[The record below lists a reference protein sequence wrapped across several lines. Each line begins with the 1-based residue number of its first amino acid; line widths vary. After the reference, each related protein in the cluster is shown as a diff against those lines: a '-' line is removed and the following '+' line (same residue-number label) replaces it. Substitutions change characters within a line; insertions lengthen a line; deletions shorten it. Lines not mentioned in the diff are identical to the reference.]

1 MINGPIIEP
10 GTPASK
16 GSIALCEPEI
26 RGNEWKYIKDCLD
39 TGWVSSV
46 GSYVDRMEK
55 AMASHTETKFAV
67 AAANGSA
74 ALHIALLVAGIKP
87 DDEVLISTLTFIAP
101 ANAIRYA
108 GAWPVF
114 IDAEPEYWQ
123 MDPDKLK
130 DFLEKECSR
139 QNGRLVNKTTRR
151 VIKAILPVHILGHP
165 VDMDPI
171 LELAKQFGLV
181 VIEDASEGLGAK
193 YKNKPLGSLG
203 EIACFSFNGNKIIT
217 TGGGGMIATNNQ
229 VWAKKAKYL
238 TTQAKDDPLEFVH
251 GEIGY
256 NYRLTN
262 IAAAMGVAQLELL
275 DEFIAAKRRIAA
287 TYSEAF
293 RDLSG
298 IQPMP
303 EAEWAF
309 STFWLYTI
317 LVDEQKYGISSRKLL
332 QKLDEANIQARPLWQ
347 PMHRSPAM
355 AGCQSY
361 LCNMADRLNQMA
373 LSLPCSV
380 GIREDQQNKVIEIIK
395 SIAK

>member
-1 MINGPIIEP
+1 MTNKPVLEP

-26 RGNEWKYIKDCLD
+26 RGNEWKYIKECLD
-39 TGWVSSV
+39 TGWVSAV
-46 GSYVDRMEK
+46 GSYVDCMEK
-55 AMASHTETKFAV
+55 TMASRIETKCAV
-67 AAANGSA
+67 AAVNGTA
-74 ALHIALLVAGIKP
+74 ALQIALLVAGIKP
-87 DDEVLISTLTFIAP
+87 NDEVLISTLTFIAP
-101 ANAIRYA
+101 ANAVRYV
-108 GAWPVF
+108 GAWPIF
-114 IDAEPEYWQ
+114 IDAEPDYWQ
-123 MDPDKLK
+123 MDTGKLK
-130 DFLEKECSR
+130 DFLEKECTR
-139 QNGRLVNKTTRR
+139 QNGALVNKTTRR

-171 LELAKQFGLV
+171 LDLANRFGLI

-217 TGGGGMIATNNQ
+217 TGGGGMITTNNQ

-238 TTQAKDDPLEFVH
+238 TTQAKDDTLEFVH

-256 NYRLTN
+256 NFRLTN

-275 DEFIAAKRRIAA
+275 DEFVAAKRRIAA

-298 IQPMP
+298 IQPMQ

-317 LVDEQKYGISSRKLL
+317 LVDEQEYGISSRQLI
-332 QKLDEANIQARPLWQ
+332 QKLAEEKIQSRPLWQ

-355 AGCQSY
+355 RGCQAY
-361 LCNMADRLNQMA
+361 NCNVADKLNHLA
-373 LSLPCSV
+373 ISLPCSV
-380 GIREDQQNKVIEIIK
+380 GLSEEQQQKVINVIM
-395 SIAK
+395 SAAL